1 MNNMNLDILRISET
15 RWKGSGKIT
24 KDKYTLIYS
33 GGEDRSNGVGV
44 MIKNTIAKSIVGYWA
59 ISDRVLL
66 VKIKGKPFD
75 INIIQVYAPTQGHT
89 DEELEQFY
97 EQVQKAIKSVKSDEV
112 LFVMG
117 DLNAKVGNEQHTNI
131 IGKHGLGD
139 RNDRG
144 ERLIQF
150 RERNN
155 LVVTNTFFQHPPRK
169 LYTWKSPGDVT
180 RNKIDCVMISQRF
193 KNSVKQAKICPGAD
207 INSDHNPVKVKVLI
221 KLKRTRITS
230 NAEQLD
236 LDMLKQEETR
246 LKYNVAIK
254 NTFEKL
260 HQEQKEQ
267 YPEVIQHNNET
278 LESHWTTV
286 KNTLKQHHKKYC
298 QRKA

>member
-1 MNNMNLDILRISET
+1 M
-15 RWKGSGKIT
+15 
-24 KDKYTLIYS
+24 
-33 GGEDRSNGVGV
+33 
-44 MIKNTIAKSIVGYWA
+44 
-59 ISDRVLL
+59 
-66 VKIKGKPFD
+66 
-75 INIIQVYAPTQGHT
+75 YAPTQGHT

-97 EQVQKAIKSVKSDEV
+97 EQVQNAIKYVKSDEV

-117 DLNAKVGNEQHTNI
+117 DLNAKVDNEQHTNI

-139 RNDRG
+139 GNERG

-150 RERNN
+150 CERNN

-180 RNKIDCVMISQRF
+180 RNQIDYVLISQRF
-193 KNSVKQAKICPGAD
+193 KNSVKQAKTCPGAD

-236 LDMLKQEETR
+236 LDMLKQDGIR
-246 LKYNVAIK
+246 LMYNVAIK

-260 HQEQKEQ
+260 HQEQEEQ

-278 LESHWTTV
+278 VERHWTTV
-286 KNTLKQHHKKYC
+286 KNTLKSASQEILPKKGM
-298 QRKA
+298 KNK